1 MNNLRASSL
10 YLALFLVAGLLH
22 CSAFSSEEDSND
34 TLLLAVLIAQANLG
48 PECNR
53 LSKTYDSTAPDTASA
68 APGLGPAVET
78 ASAADHL
85 VWKYVQSPAGW
96 VHAPLAVSP
105 VGFVLGDMVFAEHQ
119 VRDFPPAAGW
129 TGQNRGL
136 AWADDSTRW
145 PLVNGKIQVPYTID
159 GSANADTILKINQAI
174 EHWEQYSIV
183 DFIART
189 SETAYVEFVQPAETG
204 NCSANV
210 GYSGTKQNV
219 WLGTSCST
227 GNAVHEIGHVLGL
240 MHTQQ
245 RNDRDSHIIVYEE
258 NILSSYVSQ
267 YAKLGSY
274 GLDIGRY
281 DVTSIMHYGSLSF
294 AKSATAPTMTTFDGE
309 WIAANR
315 TALTTCDVY
324 VAEQIHTD
332 SRYNEA
338 L

>member
-1 MNNLRASSL
+1 M
-10 YLALFLVAGLLH
+10 ALLSQ
-22 CSAFSSEEDSND
+22 CDPFSPEKKDDD

-53 LSKTYDSTAPDTASA
+53 LSKTYDFA
-68 APGLGPAVET
+68 ALSLDDPGQANGIEQTLEYGPAT
-78 ASAADHL
+78 DKAAVL
-85 VWKYVQSPAGW
+85 KYVHTPGGW
-96 VHAPLAVSP
+96 IQAEVIP
-105 VGFVLGDMVFAEHQ
+105 VEDGYILGDMVFQAEQ
-119 VRDFPPAAGW
+119 VLDFLPATEDSSG
-129 TGQNRGL
+129 NPNGL
-136 AWADDSTRW
+136 AWADATTRW
-145 PLVNGKIQVPYTID
+145 PILNGKIRVPYTID

-174 EHWEQYSIV
+174 AHWEQYSIV
-183 DFIART
+183 DFVART
-189 SETAYVEFVQPAETG
+189 SEAGYIEFVQPGDAG

-227 GNAVHEIGHVLGL
+227 GNAVHEIGHALGL

-245 RNDRDSHIIVYEE
+245 RNDRDAHIIIYPE
-258 NILSSYVSQ
+258 NILINYVNQ

-281 DVTSIMHYGSLSF
+281 DITSIMHYGSLSF
-294 AKSATAPTMTTFDGE
+294 AKSVTAPSMTTLSGD

-324 VAEQIHTD
+324 VAELIHTD
-332 SRYNEA
+332 PRFNSN